1 MDFAKCTLDN
11 KVYGASNFSELK
23 DLNHKR
29 KFLICNECGNP
40 AYFKKTSK
48 SGQAACFGARPHK
61 ENCSLISVDSDSL
74 VGTLEND
81 EKELINSGNEI
92 KVDFNF
98 GTQQIVHTIANS
110 EDAHANNRR
119 ASSHSNQ
126 NGIGRA
132 TSTRRLKS
140 LLNMLINDPVFAIS
154 KQKIDVGHKY
164 PYNAST
170 IFKNF
175 NSLDDTQI
183 QQFRGVY
190 GQIFD
195 VKMTSENVLWINSG
209 GFNAFSIVV
218 SKDFQNNFFNR
229 FEQYKDDVD
238 QLCGKYVLCFGE
250 IKKSKNQKFYIELDD
265 ITKIV
270 FK

>member
-11 KVYGASNFSELK
+11 QVYNAVKFSALT
-23 DLNHKR
+23 DLNFKR
-29 KFLICNECGNP
+29 KHLVCNECGYP
-40 AYFKKTSK
+40 AYFKKASK

-61 ENCSLISVDSDSL
+61 EGCSLISGDSDS
-74 VGTLEND
+74 VIGTLEND

-98 GTQQIVHTIANS
+98 GTQQIVHTIENP
-110 EDAHANNRR
+110 EDLQGSNRR
-119 ASSHSNQ
+119 ASAHSSQ

-140 LLNMLINDPVFAIS
+140 LLNMLINDPDFATS
-154 KQKIDVGHKY
+154 KQKIDVGRKY

-175 NSLDDTQI
+175 NSLDDTQV
-183 QQFRGVY
+183 QELRGVY

-195 VKMTSENVLWINSG
+195 VKMTSENILWINSG
-209 GFNAFSIVV
+209 GYNAFSIVV
-218 SKDFQNNFFNR
+218 PEDLQNSFFDR
-229 FEQYKDDVD
+229 FEQYQDDVD

-250 IKKSKNQKFYIELDD
+250 VKKSSKQKLYIKLDD
-265 ITKIV
+265 VSKIV